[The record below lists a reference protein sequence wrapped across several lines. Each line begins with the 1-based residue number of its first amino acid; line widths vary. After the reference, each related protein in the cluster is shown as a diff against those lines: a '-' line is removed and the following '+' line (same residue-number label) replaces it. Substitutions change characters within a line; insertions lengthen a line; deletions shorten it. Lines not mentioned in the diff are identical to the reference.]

1 MKMTLRE
8 YIQNPMG
15 ANSSVIT
22 QRNMYKELY
31 NKKFGELLLR
41 ENGKF
46 DCSLYTKG
54 DNYLL
59 HIKIPSEKTTTVY
72 YDVVLEF
79 SPPDDEA
86 KAQPTIDNY
95 TVKFFSNDPA
105 FVFTYAYVFVT
116 NDLIISDLK
125 SKLGKIATTTPG
137 VEKNPKNVVGYI
149 KSFYLAYLYM
159 KLKGLNKKV
168 MYSSFLKKYFKT
180 PFSMKIASF
189 KDKLEERQKAQI
201 EQAKHKR
208 AEKKSRLTKTEEK
221 KVLQNVENIVNT
233 KLTKK
238 VKTVATISKTRLT
251 KRK

>member
-1 MKMTLRE
+1 MTLRE

-86 KAQPTIDNY
+86 KAQSTIDNY

-116 NDLIISDLK
+116 NDLIINDLK
-125 SKLGKIATTTPG
+125 SKLGKLATTTPG

-168 MYSSFLKKYFKT
+168 TYSSFLKKYFKT

-238 VKTVATISKTRLT
+238 VKTVATVSKTRLT